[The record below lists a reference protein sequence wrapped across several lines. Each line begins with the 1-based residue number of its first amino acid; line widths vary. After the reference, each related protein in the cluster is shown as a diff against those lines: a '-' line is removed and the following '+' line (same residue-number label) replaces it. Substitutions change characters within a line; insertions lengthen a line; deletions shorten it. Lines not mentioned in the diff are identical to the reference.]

1 MGPTHSRAAAD
12 STEMKTILLVD
23 DEPTVRSILR
33 CQLSGGYDV
42 FEAASPSEALDIC
55 QSHRDIDL
63 LICDEELGLI
73 SGAELASL
81 LRKWNSKLRTIL
93 TTDLPFDH
101 WGQQLEIELAELPAD
116 DVLILGRPFTLSQLR
131 EAIAN
136 LLPREVKAVDGG
148 GV

>member
-1 MGPTHSRAAAD
+1 
-12 STEMKTILLVD
+12 MKTILLVD
-23 DEPTVRSILR
+23 DEPTARSILR
-33 CQLSGGYDV
+33 CQLSAGYDV
-42 FEAASPSEALDIC
+42 F
-55 QSHRDIDL
+55 DIDL

-81 LRKWNSKLRTIL
+81 LRTWNSKLRTIL

-131 EAIAN
+131 RQSQTCYSEKSK
-136 LLPREVKAVDGG
+136 PWMVEEFKAWIGTVGRRSSHPCDCKET
-148 GV
+148 

>member
-1 MGPTHSRAAAD
+1 
-12 STEMKTILLVD
+12 MKTILLVD

-42 FEAASPSEALDIC
+42 FEAASVPEALDIC

-81 LRKWNSKLRTIL
+81 LRTWNSKLRTIL
-93 TTDLPFDH
+93 TTDLPCDH
-101 WGQQLEIELAELPAD
+101 WGQQLEMELAELPAD
-116 DVLILGRPFTLSQLR
+116 DVLILERPFTLSQLR

-148 GV
+148 GVWRGLQR